1 MAHQPDDT
9 GAGRRQL
16 RKAPAAHPRV
26 ELDVD
31 GNAVG
36 HERRTRRRARACPPA
51 RASTSPC
58 SAGPRTR
65 IRAPGSARRS
75 SSASATVATP
85 SAVAPESSAAA
96 PTGTAPCPYPS
107 ALTTAQSS
115 AAPVEAGAEQSRVV
129 ADRAEVDRDEG
140 PHHLRHSGE
149 AVILRPHASR
159 NGLDDAGSVLGAA
172 YGAATSRKVGAM
184 LLCRIGVH
192 RWSFDSRQVD
202 DQDTSTHTE
211 IVFARCRRKG
221 CRHGAWAVVN
231 VDVYAA
237 AKAPAAARAF
247 ATRMGQERPLSA

>member
-1 MAHQPDDT
+1 MAHQPDDP
-9 GAGRRQL
+9 GARRRQL
-16 RKAPAAHPRV
+16 RQAPAAHPRV
-26 ELDVD
+26 QLDVD

-36 HERRTRRRARACPPA
+36 HERGRGAKLQPARPGGLDLALLGGPEDENPCSGKCPAQLERLGDGRDPERRRAGVERRCADGHGSMSVSVCLDD
-51 RASTSPC
+51 
-58 SAGPRTR
+58 GPELGRT
-65 IRAPGSARRS
+65 G
-75 SSASATVATP
+75 
-85 SAVAPESSAAA
+85 
-96 PTGTAPCPYPS
+96 
-107 ALTTAQSS
+107 
-115 AAPVEAGAEQSRVV
+115 EAGAEESRVV
-129 ADRAEVDRDEG
+129 PDRRKVDRDEG

-192 RWSFDSRQVD
+192 RWSFESRQVD

-247 ATRMGQERPLSA
+247 ATRIGQERPLSA